1 MRYSAQISTN
11 EQDEAGPAETT
22 SLFDPDHEVSDDAL
36 VRGYW
41 GTSVVDS
48 EFYLSERVA
57 RLAAVVLAGLL
68 IAGALVWLWVSTTL
82 FSPPDL
88 VCSGCDDSWFRWTQ
102 LLLALAGIAM
112 TVVVVV
118 YLTYFWRTGAVW
130 RHRRLVANGFGL
142 LVGAWALVLIVVL
155 PGPF

>member
-1 MRYSAQISTN
+1 
-11 EQDEAGPAETT
+11 
-22 SLFDPDHEVSDDAL
+22 VSDDAL

-41 GTSVVDS
+41 GTSVVDP

-68 IAGALVWLWVSTTL
+68 VAGALVWLWVSARL

-102 LLLALAGIAM
+102 LLLAFAGIAM

-118 YLTYFWRTGAVW
+118 YLTYFWRTGVVW
-130 RHRRLVANGFGL
+130 RHRRWVANGFGL